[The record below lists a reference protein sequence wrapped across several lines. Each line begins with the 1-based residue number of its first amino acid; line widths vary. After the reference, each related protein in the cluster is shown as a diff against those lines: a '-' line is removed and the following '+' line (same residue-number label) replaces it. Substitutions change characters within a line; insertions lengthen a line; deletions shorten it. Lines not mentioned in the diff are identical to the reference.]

1 MGGVSGVVH
10 LEVSKIEA
18 VSSSS
23 SQSQSQFQASASVEA
38 VPSDY
43 MTCSGEGQSGLRYNM
58 SSRTQAY
65 GLPVAVDDGE
75 SLSEAVCC
83 DSRVKPYAEPQYT
96 YTAPDIMMFSHLEDG
111 VTTFYDSVCGL
122 PLFRAPM
129 NRTLEEFEADTQ
141 EHGWPSFRETEV
153 VDENVVTD
161 EATGYV
167 TSACGTHLGSYLP
180 DEAGARWCIDLSCV
194 SGSAADGVN

>member
-1 MGGVSGVVH
+1 MG
-10 LEVSKIEA
+10 
-18 VSSSS
+18 
-23 SQSQSQFQASASVEA
+23 
-38 VPSDY
+38 
-43 MTCSGEGQSGLRYNM
+43 
-58 SSRTQAY
+58 
-65 GLPVAVDDGE
+65 
-75 SLSEAVCC
+75 SEAVCC

-180 DEAGARWCIDLSCV
+180 GEADLGFLCTAFVAGGRCGATA
-194 SGSAADGVN
+194 SAGWGKCTVF